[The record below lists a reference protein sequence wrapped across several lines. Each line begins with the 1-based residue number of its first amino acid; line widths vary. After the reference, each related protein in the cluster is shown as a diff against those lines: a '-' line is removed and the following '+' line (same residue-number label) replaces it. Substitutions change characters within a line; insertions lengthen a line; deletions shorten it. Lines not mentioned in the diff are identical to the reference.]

1 MNDVQFSIVQDAV
14 MFHLREKEGLSQYEI
29 DVTLKSIYMIGQGPT
44 TRNLSKGPRQKK
56 GEEIL
61 SAIYDPDH
69 PLEDAIEVM
78 IGMYMHLSEAY
89 SKRSAKRSFLFPEL
103 TLLAKPFKE
112 YKKSAVK
119 SEMLKKASRRSVLR

>member
-119 SEMLKKASRRSVLR
+119 SEMLKKASRRPVLR